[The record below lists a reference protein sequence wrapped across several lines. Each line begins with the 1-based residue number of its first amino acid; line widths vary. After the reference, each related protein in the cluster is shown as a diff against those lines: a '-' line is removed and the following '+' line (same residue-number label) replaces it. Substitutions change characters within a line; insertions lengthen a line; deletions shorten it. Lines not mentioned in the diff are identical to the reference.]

1 MIEKSNSTPLSSIQ
15 QNSNILILGPPLTG
29 KYELL
34 LRILAQH
41 TTKVILITTK
51 NQASQLIDDY
61 QTFSPEISLE
71 NIGVID
77 CIRHNQAIE
86 NREETESVKFAGSP
100 ENLTRIGVKFTELFE
115 LYYDEGESNVG
126 VGIHSLSPLIMHA
139 GTKPVYQFL
148 QVLMGQIRSAEWLGI
163 ATMDASVV
171 DERDSLTIQHHFD
184 GVIETRENDNGKREF
199 RVRGFSPQSSE
210 WLTF

>member
-1 MIEKSNSTPLSSIQ
+1 MFEKSDSTPLASIQ
-15 QNSNILILGPPLTG
+15 QNSNVLILGPPLTG

-34 LRILAQH
+34 LRILSQH
-41 TTKVILITTK
+41 TSKVILITTK
-51 NQASQLIDDY
+51 NQAKKIIEDY
-61 QTFSPEISLE
+61 QSFEKDIAIE

-77 CIRHNQAIE
+77 CIRHNQVL
-86 NREETESVKFAGSP
+86 EERKETDTIKLAGSP

-115 LYYDEGESNVG
+115 VFYDEGETNVG

-148 QVLMGQIRSAEWLGI
+148 QVLMGQIRSAEWLGV

-171 DERDSLTIQHHFD
+171 DEQDSLTIQHHFD
-184 GVIETRENDNGKREF
+184 GVIETRENDDGKRAF
-199 RVRGFSPQSSE
+199 RVRGFTPQSSD
-210 WLTF
+210 WITF